1 MISSLKDVMLLSL
14 SFKLISILLSVVLEL
29 RFCKSHFL
37 FASWFPVW
45 LCQWGS
51 ATGRMG
57 GQQRDSPLSVLFAI
71 IINQLSFTLA
81 ATPGSI
87 LQNFFSPYFG
97 TSFITLL

>member
-51 ATGRMG
+51 ARGRMG
-57 GQQRDSPLSVLFAI
+57 GQQRDSLLSVLFAI